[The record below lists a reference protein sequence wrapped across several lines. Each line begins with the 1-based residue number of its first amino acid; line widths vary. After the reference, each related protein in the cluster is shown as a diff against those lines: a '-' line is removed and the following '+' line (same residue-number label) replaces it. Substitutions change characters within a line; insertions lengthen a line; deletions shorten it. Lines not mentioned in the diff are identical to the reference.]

1 MNEPRSKVPKPRL
14 WRPVLI
20 AALLGVGAGLA
31 AVYGIG
37 GPQRNGM
44 PARTDA
50 GCEGA
55 VEAARRL
62 KPLVHG
68 EIAALTLSE
77 TPRRIPD
84 LSFRD
89 RDGKSVRPAVLR
101 GQSVFLSPW
110 AT

>member
-1 MNEPRSKVPKPRL
+1 MNDPRPQGPKPRL
-14 WRPVLI
+14 GRPVLI
-20 AALLGVGAGLA
+20 ALLLGVGAGLA
-31 AVYGIG
+31 AVYGMG
-37 GPQRNGM
+37 GLQRNGT
-44 PARTDA
+44 PAQADA

-77 TPRRIPD
+77 IPRRIPD

-89 RDGKSVRPAVLR
+89 GDGRADRLAHLR
-101 GQSVFLSPW
+101 GQH
-110 AT
+110 

>member
-1 MNEPRSKVPKPRL
+1 MNEPRSQVPKPRL
-14 WRPVLI
+14 GRPVLI

-31 AVYGIG
+31 AVYGMG
-37 GPQRNGM
+37 GLQRNGT
-44 PARTDA
+44 PVQADA

-77 TPRRIPD
+77 TPAAYPIFPSGTARESPFGLPI
-84 LSFRD
+84 FA
-89 RDGKSVRPAVLR
+89 DGAFS
-101 GQSVFLSPW
+101 
-110 AT
+110 